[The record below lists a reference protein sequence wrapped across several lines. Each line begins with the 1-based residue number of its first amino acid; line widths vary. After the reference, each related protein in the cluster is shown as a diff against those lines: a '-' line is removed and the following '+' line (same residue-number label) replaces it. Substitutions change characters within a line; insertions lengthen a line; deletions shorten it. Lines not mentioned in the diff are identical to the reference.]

1 MQSYKH
7 THPHS
12 KLRTPQ
18 SVALYL
24 QSFMSQGHKADHY
37 SFETGS
43 TTRPLNPWLLTYIP
57 LIINIGHK
65 TSCLYL
71 FICFFF
77 VFFYHPIVLWITGI
91 STTPYT
97 HQKQHSWTERVKR
110 TPEKLRP
117 QASSLIPAQI
127 KPCFWEVYPTIVPA
141 SALCIEMTH
150 KEILF

>member
-43 TTRPLNPWLLTYIP
+43 TTRSLNPWLLTYIP

-71 FICFFF
+71 FICFLFF
-77 VFFYHPIVLWITGI
+77 VFLSSHCAVNHRNLNN
-91 STTPYT
+91 SL
-97 HQKQHSWTERVKR
+97 H
-110 TPEKLRP
+110 TPETTFLNRESKKDTRET
-117 QASSLIPAQI
+117 PATGQQFDSCTNQTLFLGGLPYDCSCI
-127 KPCFWEVYPTIVPA
+127 CFVHRNDT
-141 SALCIEMTH
+141 
-150 KEILF
+150 